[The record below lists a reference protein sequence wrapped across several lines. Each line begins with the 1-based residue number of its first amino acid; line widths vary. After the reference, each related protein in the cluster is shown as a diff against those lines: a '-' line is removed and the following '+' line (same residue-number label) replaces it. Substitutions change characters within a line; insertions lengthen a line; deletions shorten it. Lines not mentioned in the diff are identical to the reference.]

1 MDHWGGELLG
11 FPFPQP
17 SRAAAMLLVL
27 PAWLQFLVARG
38 LATEAEAT
46 AALASLRP
54 LAQTAS
60 RVLADNEVPSNIL
73 ADLRR
78 RWEKASRAM

>member
-17 SRAAAMLLVL
+17 SRAATVLLVL
-27 PAWLQFLVARG
+27 PAWLRFLVARG
-38 LATEAEAT
+38 LATGAEAA
-46 AALASLRP
+46 AALAFLRP

-60 RVLADNEVPSNIL
+60 RVLADNEVSSNIL
-73 ADLRR
+73 ADLQR
-78 RWEKASRAM
+78 RWEEPAGP